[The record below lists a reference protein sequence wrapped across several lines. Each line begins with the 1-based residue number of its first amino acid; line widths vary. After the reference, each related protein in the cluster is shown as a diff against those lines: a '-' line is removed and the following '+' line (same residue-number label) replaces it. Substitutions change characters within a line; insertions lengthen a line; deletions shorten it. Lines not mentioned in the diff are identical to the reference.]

1 MMRITQ
7 KNLTRAYLSGLNRN
21 MNQLAKSNQIL
32 STGKRISKVSDNVT
46 DAQKALKVRNQLR
59 NNEQFVRNIQSIQN
73 EISAQESSAMQMNE
87 ILIDVKKLLV
97 NAGSGVNSDSDKTI
111 IANEISQLNRSI
123 LQLVNVKSSDR
134 YTFSGLNNEAPIK
147 VEDDGTVL
155 FNGMNVDE
163 LLSTDLKDDALFI
176 DIGLGMKFDTS
187 NLDQNSVVQL
197 NTSAIHLLGYG
208 KNTNGIPNNLV
219 SLLNRVVSDLKSGD
233 VSRLSEYQSQ
243 LSAATD
249 RILVQV
255 TDIGT
260 RFAYLENSI
269 NRLENEKLNLTSQQ
283 NHLES
288 IDYEEETITNK
299 SYDMAYQISLQLG
312 SKVLPLSIFDFMR

>member
-1 MMRITQ
+1 MRITQ

-21 MNQLAKSNQIL
+21 INQLSKSNERL
-32 STGKRISKVSDNVT
+32 SSGKRINKVSDNVT

-87 ILIDVKKLLV
+87 ILIDVKELLV
-97 NAGSGVNSDSDKTI
+97 KAGRGINSDSDKLI
-111 IANEISQLNRSI
+111 IANEISQLNKSI
-123 LQLVNVKSSDR
+123 LQLVNVKTSDR
-134 YTFSGLNNEAPIK
+134 YTFSGLNNEAPIQI
-147 VEDDGTVL
+147 DASGNVL
-155 FNGMNVDE
+155 FNGVNVDDILE
-163 LLSTDLKDDALFI
+163 SDLDNDSIFI
-176 DIGLGMKFDTS
+176 DIGIGLKFDTQV
-187 NLDQNSVVQL
+187 DQSSVVQL

-208 KNTNGIPNNLV
+208 KNGNGTPNNLV
-219 SLLNRVVSDLKSGD
+219 SLLNKVVSDLKVGD
-233 VSRLSEYQSQ
+233 VSQISEYQKQ
-243 LSAATD
+243 LSKSVD
-249 RILVQV
+249 RVLVQV

-260 RFAYLENSI
+260 RYAYLENSI
-269 NRLENEKLNLTSQQ
+269 SRLENEKLNLTDQQ

-288 IDYEEETITNK
+288 IDYEEETILNK

>member
-1 MMRITQ
+1 MRITQ

-21 MNQLAKSNQIL
+21 ISQLSKSNERL
-32 STGKRISKVSDNVT
+32 SSGKRINKVSDNVT

-87 ILIDVKKLLV
+87 ILIDVKELLLK
-97 NAGSGVNSDSDKTI
+97 AGSGVNSDSDKLI
-111 IANEISQLNRSI
+111 IANEISQLNKSI
-123 LQLVNVKSSDR
+123 LQLVNVKTSDR
-134 YTFSGLNNEAPIK
+134 YTFSGLNNEAPIQI
-147 VEDDGTVL
+147 DASGNVL
-155 FNGMNVDE
+155 FNGVNVDDILE
-163 LLSTDLKDDALFI
+163 TDLDNDSIFI
-176 DIGLGMKFDTS
+176 DIGIGLKFDTQV
-187 NLDQNSVVQL
+187 DQSSVVQL

-208 KNTNGIPNNLV
+208 KNGNGTPNNLV
-219 SLLNRVVSDLKSGD
+219 SLLNKVVSDLKVGD
-233 VSRLSEYQSQ
+233 VSQISEYQKQ
-243 LSAATD
+243 LSKSVD
-249 RILVQV
+249 RVLVQV

-260 RFAYLENSI
+260 RYAYLENSI
-269 NRLENEKLNLTSQQ
+269 SRLENEKLNLTDQQ

-288 IDYEEETITNK
+288 IDYEEETILNK

>member
-1 MMRITQ
+1 MRITQ

-21 MNQLAKSNQIL
+21 ISQLSKSNERL
-32 STGKRISKVSDNVT
+32 SSGKRINKVSDQVT

-87 ILIDVKKLLV
+87 ILIDVKELLV
-97 NAGSGVNSDSDKTI
+97 KAGSGVNSDSDKAI
-111 IANEISQLNRSI
+111 IANEISQLNKSI

-134 YTFSGLNNEAPIK
+134 YTFSGLNNEAPIQID
-147 VEDDGTVL
+147 VSGNVL
-155 FNGMNVDE
+155 FNGVNVDDILE
-163 LLSTDLKDDALFI
+163 SDLENDSIFI
-176 DIGLGMKFDTS
+176 DIGIGMKFDTQV
-187 NLDQNSVVQL
+187 DQSSVVQL

-208 KNTNGIPNNLV
+208 KNGNGTPNNLV
-219 SLLNRVVSDLKSGD
+219 SLLNRVVSDLKVGD
-233 VSRLSEYQSQ
+233 VSQISEYQKQ
-243 LSAATD
+243 LSQSVD
-249 RILVQV
+249 RVLVQV

-260 RFAYLENSI
+260 RYAYLENSI
-269 NRLENEKLNLTSQQ
+269 SRLENEKLNLTDQQ

-288 IDYEEETITNK
+288 IDYEEETILNK

>member
-1 MMRITQ
+1 MRITQ

-21 MNQLAKSNQIL
+21 ISQLSKSNERL
-32 STGKRISKVSDNVT
+32 SSGKRINKVSDNVT

-87 ILIDVKKLLV
+87 ILIDVKELLV
-97 NAGSGVNSDSDKTI
+97 KAGSGINSDSDKLI
-111 IANEISQLNRSI
+111 IANEISQLNKSI
-123 LQLVNVKSSDR
+123 LQLVNVKTSDR
-134 YTFSGLNNEAPIK
+134 YTFSGLNNEAPIQ
-147 VEDDGTVL
+147 VDASGNVL
-155 FNGMNVDE
+155 FNGVNVDDILE
-163 LLSTDLKDDALFI
+163 SDLDNDSIFI
-176 DIGLGMKFDTS
+176 DIGIGLKFDTQV
-187 NLDQNSVVQL
+187 DQSSVVQL

-208 KNTNGIPNNLV
+208 KNGNGTPNNLV
-219 SLLNRVVSDLKSGD
+219 SLLNKVVSDLKVGD
-233 VSRLSEYQSQ
+233 VSQISEYQKQ
-243 LSAATD
+243 LSKSVD
-249 RILVQV
+249 RVLVQV

-260 RFAYLENSI
+260 RYAYLENSI
-269 NRLENEKLNLTSQQ
+269 SRLENEKLNLTDQQ

-288 IDYEEETITNK
+288 IDYEEETILNK

>member
-1 MMRITQ
+1 MRITQ

-21 MNQLAKSNQIL
+21 ISQLSKSNERL
-32 STGKRISKVSDNVT
+32 STGKRINRVSDQVT
-46 DAQKALKVRNQLR
+46 DAQKALKVRNQIR
-59 NNEQFVRNIQSIQN
+59 NNEQFVRNIQSIKN

-87 ILIDVKKLLV
+87 ILIDVKELLIK
-97 NAGSGVNSDSDKTI
+97 AGSGINSDSDKTI
-111 IANEISQLNRSI
+111 IANEINQLNKSI

-134 YTFSGLNNEAPIK
+134 YTFSGLNNEAPIQ
-147 VEDDGTVL
+147 VDNNGIVL
-155 FNGMNVDE
+155 FNGVNVDDILE
-163 LLSTDLKDDALFI
+163 TDLKDDSIFI
-176 DIGLGMKFDTS
+176 DVGLGMKFDTQI
-187 NLDQNSVVQL
+187 DQSSVVQL

-208 KNTNGIPNNLV
+208 KNSNGTPNNLV
-219 SLLNRVVSDLKSGD
+219 SLLNKVVSDLKSGD
-233 VSRLSEYQSQ
+233 VSQISEYQKQ
-243 LSAATD
+243 LKESVD
-249 RILVQV
+249 RVLVQV

-269 NRLENEKLNLTSQQ
+269 NRLENEKLNLTEQQ

-288 IDYEEETITNK
+288 IDYEEETILNK

>member
-1 MMRITQ
+1 MRITQ

-21 MNQLAKSNQIL
+21 INQLSKSNERL
-32 STGKRISKVSDNVT
+32 SSGKRINKVSDNVT

-87 ILIDVKKLLV
+87 ILIDVKELLV
-97 NAGSGVNSDSDKTI
+97 KAGSGINSDSDKLI
-111 IANEISQLNRSI
+111 IANEISQLNKSI
-123 LQLVNVKSSDR
+123 LQLVNVKTSDR
-134 YTFSGLNNEAPIK
+134 YTFSGLNNEAPIQ
-147 VEDDGTVL
+147 VDVSGNVL
-155 FNGMNVDE
+155 FNGVNVDDILE
-163 LLSTDLKDDALFI
+163 TDLDNDSIFI
-176 DIGLGMKFDTS
+176 DIGIGLKFDTQV
-187 NLDQNSVVQL
+187 DQSSVVQL

-208 KNTNGIPNNLV
+208 KNGNGTPNNLV
-219 SLLNRVVSDLKSGD
+219 SLLNKVVSDLKVGD
-233 VSRLSEYQSQ
+233 VSQISEYQKQ
-243 LSAATD
+243 LSKSVD
-249 RILVQV
+249 RVLVQV

-260 RFAYLENSI
+260 RYAYLENSI
-269 NRLENEKLNLTSQQ
+269 SRLENEKLNLTDQQ

-288 IDYEEETITNK
+288 IDYEEETILNK

>member
-1 MMRITQ
+1 MRITQ

-21 MNQLAKSNQIL
+21 ISQLSKSNERL
-32 STGKRISKVSDNVT
+32 SSGKRINKVSDNVT

-87 ILIDVKKLLV
+87 ILIDVKELLLK
-97 NAGSGVNSDSDKTI
+97 AGSGVNSDSDKLI
-111 IANEISQLNRSI
+111 IANEISQLNKSI
-123 LQLVNVKSSDR
+123 LQLVNVKTSDR
-134 YTFSGLNNEAPIK
+134 YTFSGLNNEAPIQ
-147 VEDDGTVL
+147 VDASGNVL
-155 FNGMNVDE
+155 FNGVNVDDILE
-163 LLSTDLKDDALFI
+163 TDLDNDSIFI
-176 DIGLGMKFDTS
+176 DIGIGLKFDTQV
-187 NLDQNSVVQL
+187 DQSSVVQL

-208 KNTNGIPNNLV
+208 KNGNGTPNNLV
-219 SLLNRVVSDLKSGD
+219 SLLNKVVSDLKVGD
-233 VSRLSEYQSQ
+233 VSQISEYQKQ
-243 LSAATD
+243 LSKSVD
-249 RILVQV
+249 RVLVQV

-260 RFAYLENSI
+260 RYAYLENSI
-269 NRLENEKLNLTSQQ
+269 SRLENEKLNLTDQQ

-288 IDYEEETITNK
+288 IDYEEETILNK

>member
-1 MMRITQ
+1 MRITQ

-21 MNQLAKSNQIL
+21 INQLSKSNERL
-32 STGKRISKVSDNVT
+32 SSGKRINKVSDNVT

-87 ILIDVKKLLV
+87 ILIDVKELLV
-97 NAGSGVNSDSDKTI
+97 KAGSGINSDSDKLI
-111 IANEISQLNRSI
+111 IANEISQLNKSI
-123 LQLVNVKSSDR
+123 LQLVNVKTSDR
-134 YTFSGLNNEAPIK
+134 YTFSGLNNEAPIQ
-147 VEDDGTVL
+147 VDASGNVL
-155 FNGMNVDE
+155 FNGVNVDDILE
-163 LLSTDLKDDALFI
+163 TDLDNDSIFI
-176 DIGLGMKFDTS
+176 DIGIGLKFDTQV
-187 NLDQNSVVQL
+187 DQSSVVQL

-208 KNTNGIPNNLV
+208 KNGNGTPNNLV
-219 SLLNRVVSDLKSGD
+219 SLLNKVVSDLKVGD
-233 VSRLSEYQSQ
+233 VSQISEYQKQ
-243 LSAATD
+243 LSKSVD
-249 RILVQV
+249 RVLVQV

-260 RFAYLENSI
+260 RYAYLENSI
-269 NRLENEKLNLTSQQ
+269 SRLENEKLNLTDQQ

-288 IDYEEETITNK
+288 IDYEEETILNK

>member
-1 MMRITQ
+1 MRITQ

-21 MNQLAKSNQIL
+21 ISQLSKSNERL
-32 STGKRISKVSDNVT
+32 SSGKRINKVSDNVT

-87 ILIDVKKLLV
+87 ILIDVKELLV
-97 NAGSGVNSDSDKTI
+97 KAGNGINSDSDKLI
-111 IANEISQLNRSI
+111 IANEISQLNKSI
-123 LQLVNVKSSDR
+123 LQLVNVKTSDR
-134 YTFSGLNNEAPIK
+134 YTFSGLNNEVPIQ
-147 VEDDGTVL
+147 VDASGNVL
-155 FNGMNVDE
+155 FNGVNVDDILE
-163 LLSTDLKDDALFI
+163 TDLDNDSIFI
-176 DIGLGMKFDTS
+176 DIGIGLKFDTQV
-187 NLDQNSVVQL
+187 DQSSVVQL

-208 KNTNGIPNNLV
+208 KNGNGTPNNLV
-219 SLLNRVVSDLKSGD
+219 SLLNKVVSDLKVGD
-233 VSRLSEYQSQ
+233 VSQISEYQKQ
-243 LSAATD
+243 LSKSVD
-249 RILVQV
+249 RVLVQV

-260 RFAYLENSI
+260 RYAYLENSI
-269 NRLENEKLNLTSQQ
+269 SRLENEKLNLTDQQ

-288 IDYEEETITNK
+288 IDYEEETILNK

>member
-1 MMRITQ
+1 MRITQ

-21 MNQLAKSNQIL
+21 ISQLSKSNERL
-32 STGKRISKVSDNVT
+32 SSGKRINKVSDNVT

-87 ILIDVKKLLV
+87 ILIDVKELLV
-97 NAGSGVNSDSDKTI
+97 KAGSGVNSDSDKLI
-111 IANEISQLNRSI
+111 IANEISQLNKSI
-123 LQLVNVKSSDR
+123 LQLVNVKTSDR
-134 YTFSGLNNEAPIK
+134 YTFSGLNNEAPIQ
-147 VEDDGTVL
+147 VDASGNVL
-155 FNGMNVDE
+155 FNGVNVDDILE
-163 LLSTDLKDDALFI
+163 TDLDNDSIFI
-176 DIGLGMKFDTS
+176 DIGIGLKFDTQV
-187 NLDQNSVVQL
+187 DQSSVVQL

-208 KNTNGIPNNLV
+208 KNGNGTPNNLV
-219 SLLNRVVSDLKSGD
+219 SLLNKVVSDLKVGD
-233 VSRLSEYQSQ
+233 VSQISEYQKQ
-243 LSAATD
+243 LSKSVD
-249 RILVQV
+249 RVLVQV

-260 RFAYLENSI
+260 RYAYLENSI
-269 NRLENEKLNLTSQQ
+269 SRLENEKLNLTDQQ

-288 IDYEEETITNK
+288 IDYEEETILNK

>member
-1 MMRITQ
+1 MRITQ

-21 MNQLAKSNQIL
+21 ISQLSKSNERL
-32 STGKRISKVSDNVT
+32 SSGKRINKVSDNVT

-87 ILIDVKKLLV
+87 ILIDVKELLV
-97 NAGSGVNSDSDKTI
+97 KAGSGINSDSDKLI
-111 IANEISQLNRSI
+111 IANEISQLNKSI
-123 LQLVNVKSSDR
+123 LQLVNVKTSDR
-134 YTFSGLNNEAPIK
+134 YTFSGLNNEAPIQ
-147 VEDDGTVL
+147 VDASGNVL
-155 FNGMNVDE
+155 FNGVNVDDILE
-163 LLSTDLKDDALFI
+163 TDLDNDSIFI
-176 DIGLGMKFDTS
+176 DIGIGLKFDTQV
-187 NLDQNSVVQL
+187 DQSSVVQL

-208 KNTNGIPNNLV
+208 KNGNGTPNNLV
-219 SLLNRVVSDLKSGD
+219 SLLNKVVSDLKVGD
-233 VSRLSEYQSQ
+233 VSQISEYQKQ
-243 LSAATD
+243 LSKSVD
-249 RILVQV
+249 RVLVQV

-260 RFAYLENSI
+260 RYAYLENSI
-269 NRLENEKLNLTSQQ
+269 SRLENEKLNLTDQQ

-288 IDYEEETITNK
+288 IDYEEETILNK

>member
-1 MMRITQ
+1 MRITQ

-21 MNQLAKSNQIL
+21 INQLSKSNERL
-32 STGKRISKVSDNVT
+32 SSGKRINKVSDNVT

-87 ILIDVKKLLV
+87 ILIDVKELLV
-97 NAGSGVNSDSDKTI
+97 KAGSGVNSDSDKLI
-111 IANEISQLNRSI
+111 IANEISQLNKSI
-123 LQLVNVKSSDR
+123 LQLVNVKTSDR
-134 YTFSGLNNEAPIK
+134 YTFSGLNNEVPIQ
-147 VEDDGTVL
+147 VDASGNVL
-155 FNGMNVDE
+155 FNGVNVDDILE
-163 LLSTDLKDDALFI
+163 TDLDNDSIFI
-176 DIGLGMKFDTS
+176 DIGIGLKFDTQV
-187 NLDQNSVVQL
+187 DQSSVVQL

-208 KNTNGIPNNLV
+208 KNGNGTPNNLV
-219 SLLNRVVSDLKSGD
+219 SLLNKVVSDLKVGD
-233 VSRLSEYQSQ
+233 VSQISEYQKQ
-243 LSAATD
+243 LSKSVD
-249 RILVQV
+249 RVLVQV

-260 RFAYLENSI
+260 RYAYLENSI
-269 NRLENEKLNLTSQQ
+269 SRLENEKLNLTDQQ

-288 IDYEEETITNK
+288 IDYEEETILNK

>member
-1 MMRITQ
+1 MRITQ

-21 MNQLAKSNQIL
+21 MSQLSKSNERL
-32 STGKRISKVSDNVT
+32 STGKRINRVSDQVT
-46 DAQKALKVRNQLR
+46 DAQKALKVRNQIR

-87 ILIDVKKLLV
+87 ILIDVKELLV
-97 NAGSGVNSDSDKTI
+97 KAGSGVNSDSDKTI
-111 IANEISQLNRSI
+111 IANEIDQLNRSI

-134 YTFSGLNNEAPIK
+134 YTFSGLNNEAPIQ
-147 VEDDGTVL
+147 VDTNGIVL
-155 FNGMNVDE
+155 FNGVNVDDILE
-163 LLSTDLKDDALFI
+163 TDLKDDSIFI
-176 DIGLGMKFDTS
+176 DVGLGMKFETQV
-187 NLDQNSVVQL
+187 DQSSVVQL

-208 KNTNGIPNNLV
+208 KNSNGTPNNLV
-219 SLLNRVVSDLKSGD
+219 SLLNKVVSDLKTGD
-233 VSRLSEYQSQ
+233 VSQISEYQKQ
-243 LSAATD
+243 LKESVD
-249 RILVQV
+249 RVLVQV

-260 RFAYLENSI
+260 RYAYLENSI
-269 NRLENEKLNLTSQQ
+269 NRLENEKLNLTEQQ

-288 IDYEEETITNK
+288 IDYEEETILNK

>member
-1 MMRITQ
+1 MRITQ